1 MPFLTIGF
9 GPSFRGMKHI
19 TLLTISLLVSVLAL
33 FGCSETQVQTPR
45 STALLVLESLFDEGD
60 MSVLDTHF
68 GETYIQHNPN
78 LPNGTA
84 ALRAY
89 AESLDSQATTHTAYR
104 VAAQDD
110 MVAIQSHVTFGTDD
124 LGMAAFDIFR
134 FENDKIVEH
143 WDVVQSVVPRSET
156 ANGHSMFD
164 GGGENTVTPKHS
176 GQEESNIALVAKLY
190 ERAFNNAD
198 LDALDGLVAV
208 DYVQHSPN
216 FSDGRVGLR
225 NTLEGFLE
233 SFPGL
238 HLAPIRFVAE
248 GDLVFVHVHITF
260 EAADRGNQNK
270 GSAGIDVFRVKDGL
284 LVEHWDAVQPVVGET
299 ASGNSMF

>member
-1 MPFLTIGF
+1 MTFINLWF
-9 GPSFRGMKHI
+9 GPSFGSMKHI
-19 TLLTISLLVSVLAL
+19 PVLTTLLLTSVLTL
-33 FGCSETQVQTPR
+33 FGCSETQPLTPR
-45 STALLVLESLFDEGD
+45 STALLVLESLFDDGD
-60 MSVLDTHF
+60 LSVLDEYF

-84 ALRAY
+84 ALRRY
-89 AESLDSQATTHTAYR
+89 AESLDSQTTTHTAHR

-110 MVAIQSHVTFGTDD
+110 MVAIQSHVTFGPDD

-134 FENDKIVEH
+134 FENNKIVEH
-143 WDVVQSVVPRSET
+143 WDVVQPVVAKSET

-164 GGGENTVTPKHS
+164 GAGENAAAPEHS

-198 LDALDGLVAV
+198 LEALEELVAV
-208 DYVQHSPN
+208 NYVQHSPD
-216 FSDGRVGLR
+216 FSDGRAGLR
-225 NTLEGFLE
+225 STLEGFLE
-233 SFPGL
+233 AFPGL

-260 EAADRGNQNK
+260 EAADRGNQSK